1 MRKLKE
7 KLFLKEYDEEKIKIA
22 NKTARASGASALN
35 KDGSIRSVVGR
46 YVLDNVSKDASILD
60 FGSGPAAVQTLALRD
75 AGFKNVSAYDFGVNT
90 RDGIQDP
97 DALNKKYDV
106 VFASN
111 VLNVSS
117 DEEMLRETLR
127 DIKKAAKN
135 EIVFNYPSSPRK
147 SGLNAQEVKDI
158 IIDEYGVEPEL
169 VSGTKSAPVWKVLLN
184 SSKNI
189 SEDTV
194 KTRDG
199 KWTNRGDSGETHGE
213 FRTKKQADAQ
223 RKAIYA
229 SGWKKES
236 VEDLANRVRKNDLEW
251 DDEIEASYA
260 EDGDV
265 AVQFQDR
272 ETLTHEVTPYR
283 SRRPR
288 VSSNTWGRI
297 WKDGN
302 LVYNERGPKYKVR
315 DDIIKKLNS
324 MNESFESDLERK
336 LVRMWF
342 NEDQAA
348 WLVKHD
354 PETAEWLAYGNI
366 RTQDLIDV
374 EREINQKMAVK
385 LIESVESTEF
395 YGVFEK
401 GGSIG
406 KSYANRDDLHVWSGR
421 DAGTLVKVFSS
432 SDEAKNYAKRRRSML
447 SPGERSYYGMGYFVK
462 RLSKKDLEHPQVI
475 DMISNMPGSS
485 ASQVAES
492 LTESD
497 DVWSTPESAAKSLFD
512 RGLVAS
518 DYVERACK
526 RHGKDNNFAHE
537 VEVII
542 DQMIEEDEHLGES
555 KSINE
560 VNEGIDGWDNR
571 TGVIKR
577 IDKYLH
583 DNPEAAPPKGY
594 IQKGSR
600 AYYDAVNRYGNYV
613 TTPFGNI
620 STDDLMQYARENGLL
635 INQKMGLKED
645 WVSVE
650 EDPVNEDAQNK
661 NSYKYFALMSYDFDP
676 ESGPDADSFSVI
688 DIGQFSSK
696 KEAEDNWRDIL
707 SEDQWAYVTEIS
719 EDEYNDHQELI
730 KFYNEHP
737 GYMDYE
743 YCTKVVNQFKDALRS
758 KDQEGARAARK
769 ELSSIGYSNEE
780 ISAIKKEVLKEAFNA
795 DRVQKRIACT
805 TEFDNGHVF
814 HNDYFRASS
823 AEAEEMARQ
832 KSIENPGKVFYVKYD
847 NVMEPCS
854 DIKWKNGQKINESKS
869 TDLEDDIYDDD
880 KIYYH
885 GFIDKKDVDRHYPD
899 RLKTKTYWYSTRH
912 GVMPGSVPK
921 GINILDVRDIGN
933 KSYFKTDSIISSK
946 DLKYYDIKED
956 VPPMEESKRFSKKY
970 SKLLKE
976 NAYIKTY
983 KLGDPEFENLYK
995 LADILTRKSPNKY
1008 VYYVGDTYFDL
1019 GQNWMWT
1026 TVLCRGGWSSYQAL
1040 SPREQEEAIL
1050 AKSDAELEKIADSV
1064 LSDKYCPDKKRISED
1079 AIADKIKANQ
1089 DTKEM
1094 TKRAIQIL
1102 KKKGAEYKDLEKEY
1116 EKIYGDKLIFDE
1128 K

>member
-46 YVLDNVSKDASILD
+46 YILDNVSKDASILD

-158 IIDEYGVEPEL
+158 IIDEYEVEPEL

-283 SRRPR
+283 SRHPR

-374 EREINQKMAVK
+374 EQEINQKMAVK
-385 LIESVESTEF
+385 KI
-395 YGVFEK
+395 K
-401 GGSIG
+401 
-406 KSYANRDDLHVWSGR
+406 
-421 DAGTLVKVFSS
+421 
-432 SDEAKNYAKRRRSML
+432 
-447 SPGERSYYGMGYFVK
+447 
-462 RLSKKDLEHPQVI
+462 
-475 DMISNMPGSS
+475 
-485 ASQVAES
+485 ES
-492 LTESD
+492 LKESD

-526 RHGKDNNFAHE
+526 RHGKDQNFAYE
-537 VEVII
+537 VGVII
-542 DQMIEEDEHLGES
+542 SQLIEEDEHLSES
-555 KSINE
+555 KSTNE
-560 VNEGIDGWDNR
+560 VNEVIDGWDNR

-577 IDKYLH
+577 IDKYLY
-583 DNPEAAPPKGY
+583 DNPEATPPKGY
-594 IQKGSR
+594 MQKGSR
-600 AYYDAVNRYGNYV
+600 AYDDAVNRYGNYV

-635 INQKMGLKED
+635 NEASYGMTKEKFK
-645 WVSVE
+645 
-650 EDPVNEDAQNK
+650 NEYLN
-661 NSYKYFALMSYDFDP
+661 
-676 ESGPDADSFSVI
+676 ESIS
-688 DIGQFSSK
+688 
-696 KEAEDNWRDIL
+696 L
-707 SEDQWAYVTEIS
+707 SEDQLDKAMELVDEI
-719 EDEYNDHQELI
+719 
-730 KFYNEHP
+730 
-737 GYMDYE
+737 YE
-743 YCTKVVNQFKDALRS
+743 
-758 KDQEGARAARK
+758 
-769 ELSSIGYSNEE
+769 
-780 ISAIKKEVLKEAFNA
+780 
-795 DRVQKRIACT
+795 AC
-805 TEFDNGHVF
+805 
-814 HNDYFRASS
+814 
-823 AEAEEMARQ
+823 
-832 KSIENPGKVFYVKYD
+832 KSIYSYN
-847 NVMEPCS
+847 
-854 DIKWKNGQKINESKS
+854 KNGKFEEGLNLNRWSIYAAAIDLHDLIEHESINESKS
-869 TDLEDDIYDDD
+869 INEDIDGILNKLGGPETFRSELMATIEAYPGIEDDIEELADMMYGSYKGVISIEELESAIEYMIDDVLESTEAVNSSYSPELLNELVNYYSSFDTMSSEEIWDEIVAEYNNEDLANDVIESLDNDEEDSEDEFLGESKSINEDMSEEDYDEFFSIVD
-880 KIYYH
+880 KIGHAINAAGGDMDDINGNLSHPYEDEDRIKIV
-885 GFIDKKDVDRHYPD
+885 FVSTVDKKDTKKFV
-899 RLKTKTYWYSTRH
+899 KTVEAEIEKALQTTRF
-912 GVMPGSVPK
+912 
-921 GINILDVRDIGN
+921 NRVRDIYVYQLSG
-933 KSYFKTDSIISSK
+933 S
-946 DLKYYDIKED
+946 DLQMR
-956 VPPMEESKRFSKKY
+956 VPASLCSEFSKKF
-970 SKLLKE
+970 SM
-976 NAYIKTY
+976 
-983 KLGDPEFENLYK
+983 FEIDIRAS
-995 LADILTRKSPNKY
+995 ADL
-1008 VYYVGDTYFDL
+1008 
-1019 GQNWMWT
+1019 
-1026 TVLCRGGWSSYQAL
+1026 
-1040 SPREQEEAIL
+1040 
-1050 AKSDAELEKIADSV
+1050 
-1064 LSDKYCPDKKRISED
+1064 
-1079 AIADKIKANQ
+1079 
-1089 DTKEM
+1089 
-1094 TKRAIQIL
+1094 
-1102 KKKGAEYKDLEKEY
+1102 
-1116 EKIYGDKLIFDE
+1116 
-1128 K
+1128 

>member
-184 SSKNI
+184 NSKNI

-385 LIESVESTEF
+385 KIKESSKSLREFKDTKIGATSVNNSLEEDWSKGLSFTFKITTNSLQNAFKNGSVRVGGQNKADLSSMYGDTSLRFKIVGKPYSSANDGYINVDRNESELHVNLYDKDFTYKDIGGKSNFNKAKLTQEMEELKNSIENDLKDAGLVITQSKVE
-395 YGVFEK
+395 V
-401 GGSIG
+401 GGSP
-406 KSYANRDDLHVWSGR
+406 KFNTTWRQAQKYNEDLDLSNDKDFYTYSNFNSDLYNAMSDVVY
-421 DAGTLVKVFSS
+421 DYSS
-432 SDEAKNYAKRRRSML
+432 K
-447 SPGERSYYGMGYFVK
+447 GI
-462 RLSKKDLEHPQVI
+462 SKKDIEKAVEWFLTHFFDDYDEGKLEENKHIQKAK
-475 DMISNMPGSS
+475 SYTS
-485 ASQVAES
+485 AKSKSPLSES
-492 LTESD
+492 RWDDYD

-526 RHGKDNNFAHE
+526 RHGKDQDFAYE
-537 VEVII
+537 VGVII
-542 DQMIEEDEHLGES
+542 SQLIEEDEHLGES
-555 KSINE
+555 KSIAMRESVESTINDYKKLRDIDIDTTLLCNRSIRVGNYRARVDTIYIQFQSGFDKYPKLVGYAHLDNGGYDHEYLSADDIHNYDLSRYMNGTDITDLDGMLRDNPSILFDADELNE
-560 VNEGIDGWDNR
+560 SKYIKEGIDDTLNKLGGPVAFRRELMAAVDAYPGIEDDVR
-571 TGVIKR
+571 ELAGMLYGRYEDVISIEELESAIEYM
-577 IDKYLH
+577 ID
-583 DNPEAAPPKGY
+583 
-594 IQKGSR
+594 
-600 AYYDAVNRYGNYV
+600 
-613 TTPFGNI
+613 
-620 STDDLMQYARENGLL
+620 
-635 INQKMGLKED
+635 
-645 WVSVE
+645 
-650 EDPVNEDAQNK
+650 
-661 NSYKYFALMSYDFDP
+661 
-676 ESGPDADSFSVI
+676 
-688 DIGQFSSK
+688 
-696 KEAEDNWRDIL
+696 
-707 SEDQWAYVTEIS
+707 
-719 EDEYNDHQELI
+719 
-730 KFYNEHP
+730 
-737 GYMDYE
+737 
-743 YCTKVVNQFKDALRS
+743 DALES
-758 KDQEGARAARK
+758 
-769 ELSSIGYSNEE
+769 YP
-780 ISAIKKEVLKEAFNA
+780 V
-795 DRVQKRIACT
+795 
-805 TEFDNGHVF
+805 
-814 HNDYFRASS
+814 
-823 AEAEEMARQ
+823 
-832 KSIENPGKVFYVKYD
+832 
-847 NVMEPCS
+847 
-854 DIKWKNGQKINESKS
+854 NESKS
-869 TDLEDDIYDDD
+869 INEDMSEEDYDEFFSIVDKIGPAINAAGGDMDDINGNLSHPYEDEDRI
-880 KIYYH
+880 KIV
-885 GFIDKKDVDRHYPD
+885 FVSTVDKKDTKKFV
-899 RLKTKTYWYSTRH
+899 KTVEAEIEKALQTTRF
-912 GVMPGSVPK
+912 
-921 GINILDVRDIGN
+921 NRVRDIYVYQLSG
-933 KSYFKTDSIISSK
+933 S
-946 DLKYYDIKED
+946 DLQMR
-956 VPPMEESKRFSKKY
+956 VPASLRSEFSKKF
-970 SKLLKE
+970 SM
-976 NAYIKTY
+976 
-983 KLGDPEFENLYK
+983 FEIDIRAS
-995 LADILTRKSPNKY
+995 ADL
-1008 VYYVGDTYFDL
+1008 
-1019 GQNWMWT
+1019 
-1026 TVLCRGGWSSYQAL
+1026 
-1040 SPREQEEAIL
+1040 
-1050 AKSDAELEKIADSV
+1050 
-1064 LSDKYCPDKKRISED
+1064 
-1079 AIADKIKANQ
+1079 
-1089 DTKEM
+1089 
-1094 TKRAIQIL
+1094 
-1102 KKKGAEYKDLEKEY
+1102 
-1116 EKIYGDKLIFDE
+1116 
-1128 K
+1128 

>member
-169 VSGTKSAPVWKVLLN
+169 VSGSTKSAPVWKVLLN
-184 SSKNI
+184 NSKNI

-297 WKDGN
+297 WKNGD

-315 DDIIKKLNS
+315 DDVIKKLNS

-342 NEDQAA
+342 NKEQAS

-385 LIESVESTEF
+385 KIKESSKSLREFKDTKIDATLDAGTPFTNYEVGKLLGIPAKDLLWEVEPNGAGYNPNFRDYIMKDKNGNSYNIRRMLESAPKSDSPKSLKEGRSIKDIDREILRLLEPTSLSVYLSRYYEFETSESGRQRLLNIYAPDDMDSFEFNSIRGDVRRVLGNRGVYWNSDDGLIIVDVTSFYKKSDAGEEESLTESEESSSEF

-406 KSYANRDDLHVWSGR
+406 KSDATRDYLHAWSGR

-447 SPGERSYYGMGYFVK
+447 SPGERSYYRMGY
-462 RLSKKDLEHPQVI
+462 
-475 DMISNMPGSS
+475 
-485 ASQVAES
+485 
-492 LTESD
+492 
-497 DVWSTPESAAKSLFD
+497 
-512 RGLVAS
+512 
-518 DYVERACK
+518 
-526 RHGKDNNFAHE
+526 
-537 VEVII
+537 
-542 DQMIEEDEHLGES
+542 
-555 KSINE
+555 
-560 VNEGIDGWDNR
+560 
-571 TGVIKR
+571 
-577 IDKYLH
+577 
-583 DNPEAAPPKGY
+583 
-594 IQKGSR
+594 
-600 AYYDAVNRYGNYV
+600 
-613 TTPFGNI
+613 
-620 STDDLMQYARENGLL
+620 
-635 INQKMGLKED
+635 
-645 WVSVE
+645 
-650 EDPVNEDAQNK
+650 
-661 NSYKYFALMSYDFDP
+661 
-676 ESGPDADSFSVI
+676 
-688 DIGQFSSK
+688 
-696 KEAEDNWRDIL
+696 
-707 SEDQWAYVTEIS
+707 
-719 EDEYNDHQELI
+719 
-730 KFYNEHP
+730 
-737 GYMDYE
+737 
-743 YCTKVVNQFKDALRS
+743 
-758 KDQEGARAARK
+758 
-769 ELSSIGYSNEE
+769 
-780 ISAIKKEVLKEAFNA
+780 
-795 DRVQKRIACT
+795 
-805 TEFDNGHVF
+805 
-814 HNDYFRASS
+814 
-823 AEAEEMARQ
+823 
-832 KSIENPGKVFYVKYD
+832 
-847 NVMEPCS
+847 
-854 DIKWKNGQKINESKS
+854 
-869 TDLEDDIYDDD
+869 
-880 KIYYH
+880 
-885 GFIDKKDVDRHYPD
+885 
-899 RLKTKTYWYSTRH
+899 
-912 GVMPGSVPK
+912 
-921 GINILDVRDIGN
+921 
-933 KSYFKTDSIISSK
+933 
-946 DLKYYDIKED
+946 
-956 VPPMEESKRFSKKY
+956 
-970 SKLLKE
+970 
-976 NAYIKTY
+976 
-983 KLGDPEFENLYK
+983 
-995 LADILTRKSPNKY
+995 
-1008 VYYVGDTYFDL
+1008 
-1019 GQNWMWT
+1019 
-1026 TVLCRGGWSSYQAL
+1026 
-1040 SPREQEEAIL
+1040 
-1050 AKSDAELEKIADSV
+1050 
-1064 LSDKYCPDKKRISED
+1064 
-1079 AIADKIKANQ
+1079 
-1089 DTKEM
+1089 
-1094 TKRAIQIL
+1094 
-1102 KKKGAEYKDLEKEY
+1102 
-1116 EKIYGDKLIFDE
+1116 
-1128 K
+1128 

>member
-184 SSKNI
+184 NSKNI

-297 WKDGN
+297 WKNGD

-315 DDIIKKLNS
+315 DNVIKKLNS

-342 NEDQAA
+342 NEKQAA

-374 EREINQKMAVK
+374 EQEINQKMAVK
-385 LIESVESTEF
+385 KIKESSKSLREFKDTKIDATLDADTPFTNYEVGKLLGIPAEDLLWKVEPNGAGYNPNFRDYIMKDKNGNSYNIRRMLESDLLSLNGEDYEESLNESEESSSEF

-406 KSYANRDDLHVWSGR
+406 KSDATRDNLRVWSGR

-447 SPGERSYYGMGYFVK
+447 SPGERSYYRMGYFVK
-462 RLSKKDLEHPQVI
+462 KLSKKDLEHPQVI

-485 ASQVAES
+485 TSQVDKES
-492 LTESD
+492 LTESFTD
-497 DVWSTPESAAKSLFD
+497 YKVFSLRMDVAVPGDKSLREFGVRSTD
-512 RGLVAS
+512 PRNSLYNALSKALESVGLEMAGDYIDS
-518 DYVERACK
+518 DGDVTDVY
-526 RHGKDNNFAHE
+526 KDN
-537 VEVII
+537 
-542 DQMIEEDEHLGES
+542 
-555 KSINE
+555 
-560 VNEGIDGWDNR
+560 
-571 TGVIKR
+571 
-577 IDKYLH
+577 
-583 DNPEAAPPKGY
+583 
-594 IQKGSR
+594 
-600 AYYDAVNRYGNYV
+600 
-613 TTPFGNI
+613 
-620 STDDLMQYARENGLL
+620 
-635 INQKMGLKED
+635 
-645 WVSVE
+645 
-650 EDPVNEDAQNK
+650 
-661 NSYKYFALMSYDFDP
+661 
-676 ESGPDADSFSVI
+676 
-688 DIGQFSSK
+688 
-696 KEAEDNWRDIL
+696 
-707 SEDQWAYVTEIS
+707 
-719 EDEYNDHQELI
+719 
-730 KFYNEHP
+730 
-737 GYMDYE
+737 DYE
-743 YCTKVVNQFKDALRS
+743 FF
-758 KDQEGARAARK
+758 E
-769 ELSSIGYSNEE
+769 SN
-780 ISAIKKEVLKEAFNA
+780 
-795 DRVQKRIACT
+795 
-805 TEFDNGHVF
+805 
-814 HNDYFRASS
+814 
-823 AEAEEMARQ
+823 
-832 KSIENPGKVFYVKYD
+832 
-847 NVMEPCS
+847 
-854 DIKWKNGQKINESKS
+854 
-869 TDLEDDIYDDD
+869 
-880 KIYYH
+880 
-885 GFIDKKDVDRHYPD
+885 
-899 RLKTKTYWYSTRH
+899 
-912 GVMPGSVPK
+912 
-921 GINILDVRDIGN
+921 
-933 KSYFKTDSIISSK
+933 
-946 DLKYYDIKED
+946 
-956 VPPMEESKRFSKKY
+956 
-970 SKLLKE
+970 
-976 NAYIKTY
+976 
-983 KLGDPEFENLYK
+983 
-995 LADILTRKSPNKY
+995 
-1008 VYYVGDTYFDL
+1008 
-1019 GQNWMWT
+1019 
-1026 TVLCRGGWSSYQAL
+1026 
-1040 SPREQEEAIL
+1040 
-1050 AKSDAELEKIADSV
+1050 
-1064 LSDKYCPDKKRISED
+1064 
-1079 AIADKIKANQ
+1079 
-1089 DTKEM
+1089 
-1094 TKRAIQIL
+1094 
-1102 KKKGAEYKDLEKEY
+1102 
-1116 EKIYGDKLIFDE
+1116 
-1128 K
+1128 

>member
-97 DALNKKYDV
+97 DAINKKYDV

-297 WKDGN
+297 WKNGD

-324 MNESFESDLERK
+324 MNESFESNLERK

-342 NEDQAA
+342 NKEQAS

-385 LIESVESTEF
+385 KIKESSKSLREFKDTKIDATLDAGTPFTNYEVGKLLGIPAKDLLWEVEPNGAGYNPNFRDYIMKDKNGNSYNIRRMLESAPKSYSPKSLKEGRSIKDIDREILRLLEPTSLGVYISRYYEFETTKSGLQRLLNIYAPDDMDSFEFNSIRRDVRRVLGNRDVYWNSDDGLIIVDVTSFYKKSDAGEEESLTESEESSSEF

-406 KSYANRDDLHVWSGR
+406 KSDATRDDLHAWSGR

-432 SDEAKNYAKRRRSML
+432 SDEAKNYAKRMRSRL

-462 RLSKKDLEHPQVI
+462 KLSKKDLEHPQVI

-526 RHGKDNNFAHE
+526 RHGKDRNFAYE

-542 DQMIEEDEHLGES
+542 SQLIEEDEHLGES

-560 VNEGIDGWDNR
+560 DM
-571 TGVIKR
+571 
-577 IDKYLH
+577 
-583 DNPEAAPPKGY
+583 
-594 IQKGSR
+594 S
-600 AYYDAVNRYGNYV
+600 
-613 TTPFGNI
+613 
-620 STDDLMQYARENGLL
+620 
-635 INQKMGLKED
+635 
-645 WVSVE
+645 E
-650 EDPVNEDAQNK
+650 ED
-661 NSYKYFALMSYDFDP
+661 YDEFFSIVDKI
-676 ESGPDADSFSVI
+676 GPAINAAGGDMD
-688 DIGQFSSK
+688 DING
-696 KEAEDNWRDIL
+696 NL
-707 SEDQWAYVTEIS
+707 SHPY
-719 EDEYNDHQELI
+719 EDEDRI
-730 KFYNEHP
+730 K
-737 GYMDYE
+737 
-743 YCTKVVNQFKDALRS
+743 
-758 KDQEGARAARK
+758 
-769 ELSSIGYSNEE
+769 I
-780 ISAIKKEVLKEAFNA
+780 
-795 DRVQKRIACT
+795 
-805 TEFDNGHVF
+805 VF
-814 HNDYFRASS
+814 
-823 AEAEEMARQ
+823 
-832 KSIENPGKVFYVKYD
+832 V
-847 NVMEPCS
+847 
-854 DIKWKNGQKINESKS
+854 S
-869 TDLEDDIYDDD
+869 TV
-880 KIYYH
+880 
-885 GFIDKKDVDRHYPD
+885 DKKDTKKFV
-899 RLKTKTYWYSTRH
+899 KTVEAEIEKALQTTRF
-912 GVMPGSVPK
+912 
-921 GINILDVRDIGN
+921 NRVRDIYVYQLSG
-933 KSYFKTDSIISSK
+933 S
-946 DLKYYDIKED
+946 DLQMR
-956 VPPMEESKRFSKKY
+956 VPASLRSEFSKKF
-970 SKLLKE
+970 SM
-976 NAYIKTY
+976 
-983 KLGDPEFENLYK
+983 FEIDIRAS
-995 LADILTRKSPNKY
+995 ADL
-1008 VYYVGDTYFDL
+1008 
-1019 GQNWMWT
+1019 
-1026 TVLCRGGWSSYQAL
+1026 
-1040 SPREQEEAIL
+1040 
-1050 AKSDAELEKIADSV
+1050 
-1064 LSDKYCPDKKRISED
+1064 
-1079 AIADKIKANQ
+1079 
-1089 DTKEM
+1089 
-1094 TKRAIQIL
+1094 
-1102 KKKGAEYKDLEKEY
+1102 
-1116 EKIYGDKLIFDE
+1116 
-1128 K
+1128 

>member
-1 MRKLKE
+1 MRNLKE

-324 MNESFESDLERK
+324 MNESFESDLEHK

-342 NEDQAA
+342 NEDQAS

-385 LIESVESTEF
+385 KIKESSKSLREFKDTKIDATLDAGTPFTNYEVGKLLGIPAKDLLWEVEPNGAGYNPNFRDYIMKDKNGNSYNIRRMLESAPKSEESSSEF

-406 KSYANRDDLHVWSGR
+406 KSDATRDDLHAWSGR

-432 SDEAKNYAKRRRSML
+432 SDEAKNYAKRMRSRL

-462 RLSKKDLEHPQVI
+462 KLSKKDLEHPQVI

-526 RHGKDNNFAHE
+526 RHGKDQDFAYE
-537 VEVII
+537 VGVII
-542 DQMIEEDEHLGES
+542 SQLIEEDEHLGES

-560 VNEGIDGWDNR
+560 VNEGIYGWDNR

-577 IDKYLH
+577 IDKYLY
-583 DNPEAAPPKGY
+583 DNPEATPPKGY
-594 IQKGSR
+594 MQKGSR
-600 AYYDAVNRYGNYV
+600 AYDDAVNRYGNYV
-613 TTPFGNI
+613 TTPFCDI
-620 STDDLMQYARENGLL
+620 STDDLMQYARENKLL
-635 INQKMGLKED
+635 SEASYGMIKEKFKNKYIN
-645 WVSVE
+645 
-650 EDPVNEDAQNK
+650 
-661 NSYKYFALMSYDFDP
+661 
-676 ESGPDADSFSVI
+676 ESIS
-688 DIGQFSSK
+688 
-696 KEAEDNWRDIL
+696 L
-707 SEDQWAYVTEIS
+707 SEDQLDKAM
-719 EDEYNDHQELI
+719 ELI
-730 KFYNEHP
+730 
-737 GYMDYE
+737 
-743 YCTKVVNQFKDALRS
+743 
-758 KDQEGARAARK
+758 
-769 ELSSIGYSNEE
+769 
-780 ISAIKKEVLKEAFNA
+780 
-795 DRVQKRIACT
+795 
-805 TEFDNGHVF
+805 
-814 HNDYFRASS
+814 
-823 AEAEEMARQ
+823 
-832 KSIENPGKVFYVKYD
+832 
-847 NVMEPCS
+847 
-854 DIKWKNGQKINESKS
+854 
-869 TDLEDDIYDDD
+869 D
-880 KIYYH
+880 KIYEACKS
-885 GFIDKKDVDRHYPD
+885 I
-899 RLKTKTYWYSTRH
+899 YSYNEN
-912 GVMPGSVPK
+912 GKFEEGL
-921 GINILDVRDIGN
+921 NLN
-933 KSYFKTDSIISSK
+933 EWSIYSAAA
-946 DLKYYDIKED
+946 DLH
-956 VPPMEESKRFSKKY
+956 
-970 SKLLKE
+970 
-976 NAYIKTY
+976 
-983 KLGDPEFENLYK
+983 
-995 LADILTRKSPNKY
+995 DIL
-1008 VYYVGDTYFDL
+1008 
-1019 GQNWMWT
+1019 
-1026 TVLCRGGWSSYQAL
+1026 
-1040 SPREQEEAIL
+1040 
-1050 AKSDAELEKIADSV
+1050 
-1064 LSDKYCPDKKRISED
+1064 
-1079 AIADKIKANQ
+1079 
-1089 DTKEM
+1089 
-1094 TKRAIQIL
+1094 
-1102 KKKGAEYKDLEKEY
+1102 
-1116 EKIYGDKLIFDE
+1116 
-1128 K
+1128 

>member
-147 SGLNAQEVKDI
+147 SGLNAQEVRDI

-184 SSKNI
+184 NSKNI

-385 LIESVESTEF
+385 KIKESSKSLREFKDTKIGATSVNNSLEEDWSKGLSFTFKITTNSLQNAFKNGSVRVGGQNKADLSSMYGDTSLRFKIVGKPYSSANDGYINVDRNESELHVNLYDKDFTYKDIGGKSNFNKAKLTQEMEELKNSIENDLKDAGLVITQSKVE
-395 YGVFEK
+395 V
-401 GGSIG
+401 GGSP
-406 KSYANRDDLHVWSGR
+406 KFNTTWRQAQKYNEDLDLSNDKDFDTYSNFNSDLYNAMSDVVY
-421 DAGTLVKVFSS
+421 DYSS
-432 SDEAKNYAKRRRSML
+432 K
-447 SPGERSYYGMGYFVK
+447 GI
-462 RLSKKDLEHPQVI
+462 SKKDIEKAVEWFLTHFFDDYDEGKLEENKHIQKAK
-475 DMISNMPGSS
+475 SYTS
-485 ASQVAES
+485 AKSKSPLSES
-492 LTESD
+492 RWDDYD

-537 VEVII
+537 VGVII
-542 DQMIEEDEHLGES
+542 SQLIEEDENLGES

-560 VNEGIDGWDNR
+560 DMSIDKLNFKDTKYEGSRKATFSKGDDFIVTINEDIDDDTKDLEKYYTISIHHPRDRRNNYSVDVGDWDDLKSAVIAAKEATDLLNGESCWEDFNDYDDDELVNTWLDSQKFFVEVGKVYIWVAKRISNKKWVDSKVAFLLSKADRDRFGFNKYGSINESKSINEGIDGTLNKLGGQAAFR
-571 TGVIKR
+571 RELMAT
-577 IDKYLH
+577 ID
-583 DNPEAAPPKGY
+583 
-594 IQKGSR
+594 
-600 AYYDAVNRYGNYV
+600 AY
-613 TTPFGNI
+613 
-620 STDDLMQYARENGLL
+620 
-635 INQKMGLKED
+635 
-645 WVSVE
+645 
-650 EDPVNEDAQNK
+650 
-661 NSYKYFALMSYDFDP
+661 
-676 ESGPDADSFSVI
+676 
-688 DIGQFSSK
+688 
-696 KEAEDNWRDIL
+696 
-707 SEDQWAYVTEIS
+707 
-719 EDEYNDHQELI
+719 
-730 KFYNEHP
+730 P
-737 GYMDYE
+737 G
-743 YCTKVVNQFKDALRS
+743 
-758 KDQEGARAARK
+758 
-769 ELSSIGYSNEE
+769 I
-780 ISAIKKEVLKEAFNA
+780 
-795 DRVQKRIACT
+795 
-805 TEFDNGHVF
+805 
-814 HNDYFRASS
+814 
-823 AEAEEMARQ
+823 
-832 KSIENPGKVFYVKYD
+832 
-847 NVMEPCS
+847 
-854 DIKWKNGQKINESKS
+854 
-869 TDLEDDIYDDD
+869 EDDIRELADMMYGG
-880 KIYYH
+880 Y
-885 GFIDKKDVDRHYPD
+885 
-899 RLKTKTYWYSTRH
+899 
-912 GVMPGSVPK
+912 
-921 GINILDVRDIGN
+921 
-933 KSYFKTDSIISSK
+933 
-946 DLKYYDIKED
+946 ED
-956 VPPMEESKRFSKKY
+956 VVS
-970 SKLLKE
+970 
-976 NAYIKTY
+976 I
-983 KLGDPEFENLYK
+983 
-995 LADILTRKSPNKY
+995 
-1008 VYYVGDTYFDL
+1008 
-1019 GQNWMWT
+1019 W
-1026 TVLCRGGWSSYQAL
+1026 
-1040 SPREQEEAIL
+1040 
-1050 AKSDAELEKIADSV
+1050 EL
-1064 LSDKYCPDKKRISED
+1064 ED
-1079 AIADKIKANQ
+1079 AIEYMIDDVLESTEAANSSYSPELLNELVNYYSSF
-1089 DTKEM
+1089 DTMSYEE
-1094 TKRAIQIL
+1094 IWDEIVL
-1102 KKKGAEYKDLEKEY
+1102 KYNNKNLANDVIESLDN
-1116 EKIYGDKLIFDE
+1116 DE
-1128 K
+1128 

>member
-1 MRKLKE
+1 MHINKKAISESIEDSMKNNKPNIKRMRASNMNNSL
-7 KLFLKEYDEEKIKIA
+7 EEDWSKGLSFTFKIA
-22 NKTARASGASALN
+22 TNSLQNAFKNGSVRVGGQNKADLSSMYGDTSLRFKIVGKPYSWANDGYINVDRNESELHVNLYDKDFTYKDIGGKSNFN
-35 KDGSIRSVVGR
+35 KAKLTQEMEELKNSIEND
-46 YVLDNVSKDASILD
+46 LKDASLVITQSKVEVGGSPKFNTTWRQAQKYNEDLD
-60 FGSGPAAVQTLALRD
+60 LSND
-75 AGFKNVSAYDFGVNT
+75 KDFDTYSNFNS
-90 RDGIQDP
+90 DLYN
-97 DALNKKYDV
+97 AMSDV
-106 VFASN
+106 VYDY
-111 VLNVSS
+111 SS
-117 DEEMLRETLR
+117 KGISKKDIEKAVEWFLTHFFDDYEEDELEESKHIQKSRKKSSKLRE
-127 DIKKAAKN
+127 
-135 EIVFNYPSSPRK
+135 S
-147 SGLNAQEVKDI
+147 
-158 IIDEYGVEPEL
+158 
-169 VSGTKSAPVWKVLLN
+169 
-184 SSKNI
+184 
-189 SEDTV
+189 
-194 KTRDG
+194 
-199 KWTNRGDSGETHGE
+199 
-213 FRTKKQADAQ
+213 
-223 RKAIYA
+223 
-229 SGWKKES
+229 
-236 VEDLANRVRKNDLEW
+236 
-251 DDEIEASYA
+251 
-260 EDGDV
+260 
-265 AVQFQDR
+265 
-272 ETLTHEVTPYR
+272 
-283 SRRPR
+283 
-288 VSSNTWGRI
+288 
-297 WKDGN
+297 
-302 LVYNERGPKYKVR
+302 
-315 DDIIKKLNS
+315 
-324 MNESFESDLERK
+324 
-336 LVRMWF
+336 
-342 NEDQAA
+342 
-348 WLVKHD
+348 
-354 PETAEWLAYGNI
+354 
-366 RTQDLIDV
+366 
-374 EREINQKMAVK
+374 
-385 LIESVESTEF
+385 
-395 YGVFEK
+395 
-401 GGSIG
+401 
-406 KSYANRDDLHVWSGR
+406 
-421 DAGTLVKVFSS
+421 
-432 SDEAKNYAKRRRSML
+432 
-447 SPGERSYYGMGYFVK
+447 SYYGLNDPSEFDDDKANYNDV
-462 RLSKKDLEHPQVI
+462 LE
-475 DMISNMPGSS
+475 S
-485 ASQVAES
+485 
-492 LTESD
+492 
-497 DVWSTPESAAKSLFD
+497 
-512 RGLVAS
+512 
-518 DYVERACK
+518 Y
-526 RHGKDNNFAHE
+526 
-537 VEVII
+537 
-542 DQMIEEDEHLGES
+542 
-555 KSINE
+555 
-560 VNEGIDGWDNR
+560 
-571 TGVIKR
+571 
-577 IDKYLH
+577 
-583 DNPEAAPPKGY
+583 
-594 IQKGSR
+594 
-600 AYYDAVNRYGNYV
+600 
-613 TTPFGNI
+613 
-620 STDDLMQYARENGLL
+620 
-635 INQKMGLKED
+635 
-645 WVSVE
+645 
-650 EDPVNEDAQNK
+650 PVNEDVRNK
-661 NSYKYFALMSYDFDP
+661 NSHKYFALMSYDFDP
-676 ESGPDADSFSVI
+676 ESGPDADSFSI
-688 DIGQFSSK
+688 SDIGQFSSK

-707 SEDQWAYVTEIS
+707 SEDQWAYVAEIS

-885 GFIDKKDVDRHYPD
+885 GFMDKKDADRHYPD

>member
-297 WKDGN
+297 WKDGD

-406 KSYANRDDLHVWSGR
+406 KSDATRDDLHAWSGR
-421 DAGTLVKVFSS
+421 DVGTLVKVFSS
-432 SDEAKNYAKRRRSML
+432 SDEAKNYAKRMRSRL
-447 SPGERSYYGMGYFVK
+447 SPGERSYYRMGYFVK
-462 RLSKKDLEHPQVI
+462 KLSKKDLEHPQVI

-485 ASQVAES
+485 ASQVDKES
-492 LTESD
+492 LTESVTD
-497 DVWSTPESAAKSLFD
+497 YKVFSLRMDVAVPGDKSLREFGVRSTD
-512 RGLVAS
+512 PRNSLYNALSKALESVGLEMAGDYIDS
-518 DYVERACK
+518 DGDVTDVY
-526 RHGKDNNFAHE
+526 KDN
-537 VEVII
+537 
-542 DQMIEEDEHLGES
+542 
-555 KSINE
+555 
-560 VNEGIDGWDNR
+560 
-571 TGVIKR
+571 
-577 IDKYLH
+577 
-583 DNPEAAPPKGY
+583 
-594 IQKGSR
+594 
-600 AYYDAVNRYGNYV
+600 
-613 TTPFGNI
+613 
-620 STDDLMQYARENGLL
+620 
-635 INQKMGLKED
+635 
-645 WVSVE
+645 
-650 EDPVNEDAQNK
+650 
-661 NSYKYFALMSYDFDP
+661 
-676 ESGPDADSFSVI
+676 
-688 DIGQFSSK
+688 
-696 KEAEDNWRDIL
+696 
-707 SEDQWAYVTEIS
+707 
-719 EDEYNDHQELI
+719 
-730 KFYNEHP
+730 
-737 GYMDYE
+737 DYE
-743 YCTKVVNQFKDALRS
+743 F
-758 KDQEGARAARK
+758 
-769 ELSSIGYSNEE
+769 
-780 ISAIKKEVLKEAFNA
+780 FN
-795 DRVQKRIACT
+795 
-805 TEFDNGHVF
+805 
-814 HNDYFRASS
+814 
-823 AEAEEMARQ
+823 
-832 KSIENPGKVFYVKYD
+832 
-847 NVMEPCS
+847 
-854 DIKWKNGQKINESKS
+854 
-869 TDLEDDIYDDD
+869 
-880 KIYYH
+880 
-885 GFIDKKDVDRHYPD
+885 
-899 RLKTKTYWYSTRH
+899 
-912 GVMPGSVPK
+912 
-921 GINILDVRDIGN
+921 
-933 KSYFKTDSIISSK
+933 
-946 DLKYYDIKED
+946 
-956 VPPMEESKRFSKKY
+956 
-970 SKLLKE
+970 
-976 NAYIKTY
+976 
-983 KLGDPEFENLYK
+983 
-995 LADILTRKSPNKY
+995 
-1008 VYYVGDTYFDL
+1008 
-1019 GQNWMWT
+1019 
-1026 TVLCRGGWSSYQAL
+1026 
-1040 SPREQEEAIL
+1040 
-1050 AKSDAELEKIADSV
+1050 
-1064 LSDKYCPDKKRISED
+1064 
-1079 AIADKIKANQ
+1079 
-1089 DTKEM
+1089 
-1094 TKRAIQIL
+1094 
-1102 KKKGAEYKDLEKEY
+1102 
-1116 EKIYGDKLIFDE
+1116 
-1128 K
+1128 

>member
-1 MRKLKE
+1 MKKLKE

-22 NKTARASGASALN
+22 NKTARSSGASALN

-46 YVLDNVSKDASILD
+46 YILDNVSKDASILD

-315 DDIIKKLNS
+315 DDVIKKLNS

-342 NEDQAA
+342 NEKQAA

-374 EREINQKMAVK
+374 EKEINQKMGSSDK
-385 LIESVESTEF
+385 YKEGLNIDSTFGSDYHKNEDIYAKGSTWEEF
-395 YGVFEK
+395 IRNLEE
-401 GGSIG
+401 
-406 KSYANRDDLHVWSGR
+406 NNE
-421 DAGTLVKVFSS
+421 VKVDSAYRYKYYAGDPIIFYKNNKSFEGEVTKYFNGDYELNKYNVHEIRFVENFTSLNSS
-432 SDEAKNYAKRRRSML
+432 KRD
-447 SPGERSYYGMGYFVK
+447 
-462 RLSKKDLEHPQVI
+462 RLKYTYQNNRKYTITGLEE
-475 DMISNMPGSS
+475 MF
-485 ASQVAES
+485 
-492 LTESD
+492 
-497 DVWSTPESAAKSLFD
+497 K
-512 RGLVAS
+512 
-518 DYVERACK
+518 
-526 RHGKDNNFAHE
+526 
-537 VEVII
+537 
-542 DQMIEEDEHLGES
+542 
-555 KSINE
+555 
-560 VNEGIDGWDNR
+560 NEG
-571 TGVIKR
+571 
-577 IDKYLH
+577 
-583 DNPEAAPPKGY
+583 
-594 IQKGSR
+594 
-600 AYYDAVNRYGNYV
+600 
-613 TTPFGNI
+613 F
-620 STDDLMQYARENGLL
+620 
-635 INQKMGLKED
+635 
-645 WVSVE
+645 VSVE
-650 EDPVNEDAQNK
+650 EDPWLNYLWSVCDNIDNLQDIDYSADNCKDIIFTFGNSGNLGNRVDSLIDAFEAADLEGDVIETNGDNVIVVHFFNE
-661 NSYKYFALMSYDFDP
+661 Y
-676 ESGPDADSFSVI
+676 
-688 DIGQFSSK
+688 
-696 KEAEDNWRDIL
+696 
-707 SEDQWAYVTEIS
+707 TENL
-719 EDEYNDHQELI
+719 D
-730 KFYNEHP
+730 
-737 GYMDYE
+737 
-743 YCTKVVNQFKDALRS
+743 KDAVFT
-758 KDQEGARAARK
+758 KDR
-769 ELSSIGYSNEE
+769 Y
-780 ISAIKKEVLKEAFNA
+780 
-795 DRVQKRIACT
+795 
-805 TEFDNGHVF
+805 
-814 HNDYFRASS
+814 
-823 AEAEEMARQ
+823 
-832 KSIENPGKVFYVKYD
+832 
-847 NVMEPCS
+847 
-854 DIKWKNGQKINESKS
+854 
-869 TDLEDDIYDDD
+869 DD

-885 GFIDKKDVDRHYPD
+885 GFMDKKDADRHYPD
-899 RLKTKTYWYSTRH
+899 RLKTKTYWYSTKH
-912 GVMPGSVPK
+912 GVMPGSVPR

-956 VPPMEESKRFSKKY
+956 IPPMEESKRSLKKH

-976 NAYIKTY
+976 NAYIKTF

-995 LADILTRKSPNKY
+995 LADILTKKSPNKY
-1008 VYYVGDTYFDL
+1008 IYYVGDTYFDL
-1019 GQNWMWT
+1019 GQDWMWT
-1026 TVLCRGGWSSYQAL
+1026 TVLCRGNWSSYQAL
-1040 SPREQEEAIL
+1040 NPREQEEAIL
-1050 AKSDAELEKIADSV
+1050 ANSDAELEKIADSV

-1079 AIADKIKANQ
+1079 AIADKIRANQ

-1094 TKRAIQIL
+1094 TKRAIRIL

>member
-46 YVLDNVSKDASILD
+46 YVLDNISKDASILD

-135 EIVFNYPSSPRK
+135 EIIFNYPSSPRK

-374 EREINQKMAVK
+374 EQEINQKMAVK
-385 LIESVESTEF
+385 KIKESS
-395 YGVFEK
+395 
-401 GGSIG
+401 
-406 KSYANRDDLHVWSGR
+406 
-421 DAGTLVKVFSS
+421 
-432 SDEAKNYAKRRRSML
+432 
-447 SPGERSYYGMGYFVK
+447 
-462 RLSKKDLEHPQVI
+462 
-475 DMISNMPGSS
+475 
-485 ASQVAES
+485 
-492 LTESD
+492 
-497 DVWSTPESAAKSLFD
+497 KSLREF
-512 RGLVAS
+512 
-518 DYVERACK
+518 
-526 RHGKDNNFAHE
+526 KDTKIGATSVNNSL
-537 VEVII
+537 
-542 DQMIEEDEHLGES
+542 EEDWS
-555 KSINE
+555 KGLSFTFNSC
-560 VNEGIDGWDNR
+560 
-571 TGVIKR
+571 T
-577 IDKYLH
+577 
-583 DNPEAAPPKGY
+583 
-594 IQKGSR
+594 
-600 AYYDAVNRYGNYV
+600 
-613 TTPFGNI
+613 
-620 STDDLMQYARENGLL
+620 LL
-635 INQKMGLKED
+635 IFIFC
-645 WVSVE
+645 
-650 EDPVNEDAQNK
+650 
-661 NSYKYFALMSYDFDP
+661 NSWQSY
-676 ESGPDADSFSVI
+676 I
-688 DIGQFSSK
+688 
-696 KEAEDNWRDIL
+696 
-707 SEDQWAYVTEIS
+707 
-719 EDEYNDHQELI
+719 
-730 KFYNEHP
+730 
-737 GYMDYE
+737 
-743 YCTKVVNQFKDALRS
+743 
-758 KDQEGARAARK
+758 
-769 ELSSIGYSNEE
+769 
-780 ISAIKKEVLKEAFNA
+780 
-795 DRVQKRIACT
+795 
-805 TEFDNGHVF
+805 
-814 HNDYFRASS
+814 
-823 AEAEEMARQ
+823 
-832 KSIENPGKVFYVKYD
+832 
-847 NVMEPCS
+847 
-854 DIKWKNGQKINESKS
+854 
-869 TDLEDDIYDDD
+869 
-880 KIYYH
+880 
-885 GFIDKKDVDRHYPD
+885 
-899 RLKTKTYWYSTRH
+899 
-912 GVMPGSVPK
+912 
-921 GINILDVRDIGN
+921 
-933 KSYFKTDSIISSK
+933 
-946 DLKYYDIKED
+946 
-956 VPPMEESKRFSKKY
+956 
-970 SKLLKE
+970 
-976 NAYIKTY
+976 
-983 KLGDPEFENLYK
+983 
-995 LADILTRKSPNKY
+995 
-1008 VYYVGDTYFDL
+1008 
-1019 GQNWMWT
+1019 
-1026 TVLCRGGWSSYQAL
+1026 
-1040 SPREQEEAIL
+1040 
-1050 AKSDAELEKIADSV
+1050 
-1064 LSDKYCPDKKRISED
+1064 
-1079 AIADKIKANQ
+1079 
-1089 DTKEM
+1089 
-1094 TKRAIQIL
+1094 
-1102 KKKGAEYKDLEKEY
+1102 
-1116 EKIYGDKLIFDE
+1116 
-1128 K
+1128 

>member
-184 SSKNI
+184 NSKNI

-194 KTRDG
+194 KTKDG
-199 KWTNRGDSGETHGE
+199 KWVNRGDSGETHGE

-297 WKDGN
+297 WKNGD

-342 NEDQAA
+342 NEKQAA

-374 EREINQKMAVK
+374 EQEINQKMAVK
-385 LIESVESTEF
+385 KIKESSKSLREFKDTKIDATLDADTPFTNYEVGKLLGIPAKDLLWEVEPNGAGYNPNFRDYIMKDKNGNSYNIRRMLESAPKSDSPKSLKEGRSIKDIDREILRLLEPTSLGVYISRYYEFETTKSGRQRLLNIYAPDYMDSFEFNSIRRDVRRVLGNRSVYWNSDDGLIIVDVTSFYKKSDASEESLNESEESSSEF

-406 KSYANRDDLHVWSGR
+406 KSYATRDDLHAWSGR

-432 SDEAKNYAKRRRSML
+432 SDEAKNYAKRMRSRL

-462 RLSKKDLEHPQVI
+462 KLSKKDLEHPQVI

-485 ASQVAES
+485 ASQVDKES
-492 LTESD
+492 LNESD

-526 RHGKDNNFAHE
+526 RHGKDQNFAYE
-537 VEVII
+537 VGVII
-542 DQMIEEDEHLGES
+542 SQLIEEDEHLGES

-560 VNEGIDGWDNR
+560 DIDGTLNKLGGPETFRSELMATIEAYPGIEDDIEELADMMYGSYK
-571 TGVIKR
+571 GVISIEELESAIEYM
-577 IDKYLH
+577 IDDVLESTESVNSSYSPDLLNDLVNYYSSLDTMSYEEIWDEIVLKYNNEYLANDVIESL
-583 DNPEAAPPKGY
+583 DN
-594 IQKGSR
+594 
-600 AYYDAVNRYGNYV
+600 D
-613 TTPFGNI
+613 
-620 STDDLMQYARENGLL
+620 
-635 INQKMGLKED
+635 
-645 WVSVE
+645 E
-650 EDPVNEDAQNK
+650 ED
-661 NSYKYFALMSYDFDP
+661 
-676 ESGPDADSFSVI
+676 
-688 DIGQFSSK
+688 
-696 KEAEDNWRDIL
+696 
-707 SEDQWAYVTEIS
+707 S
-719 EDEYNDHQELI
+719 EDEFL
-730 KFYNEHP
+730 
-737 GYMDYE
+737 G
-743 YCTKVVNQFKDALRS
+743 
-758 KDQEGARAARK
+758 
-769 ELSSIGYSNEE
+769 
-780 ISAIKKEVLKEAFNA
+780 
-795 DRVQKRIACT
+795 
-805 TEFDNGHVF
+805 
-814 HNDYFRASS
+814 
-823 AEAEEMARQ
+823 
-832 KSIENPGKVFYVKYD
+832 
-847 NVMEPCS
+847 
-854 DIKWKNGQKINESKS
+854 ESKS
-869 TDLEDDIYDDD
+869 INEDMSEEDYDEFFSIVDKIGPAINAAGGDMDDINGNLSHPYEDEDRI
-880 KIYYH
+880 KIV
-885 GFIDKKDVDRHYPD
+885 FVSTVDKKDTKKFV
-899 RLKTKTYWYSTRH
+899 KTVEAEIEKALQTTRF
-912 GVMPGSVPK
+912 
-921 GINILDVRDIGN
+921 NRVRDIYVYQLSG
-933 KSYFKTDSIISSK
+933 S
-946 DLKYYDIKED
+946 DLQMR
-956 VPPMEESKRFSKKY
+956 VPASLRSEFSKKF
-970 SKLLKE
+970 SM
-976 NAYIKTY
+976 
-983 KLGDPEFENLYK
+983 FEIDIRAS
-995 LADILTRKSPNKY
+995 ADL
-1008 VYYVGDTYFDL
+1008 
-1019 GQNWMWT
+1019 
-1026 TVLCRGGWSSYQAL
+1026 
-1040 SPREQEEAIL
+1040 
-1050 AKSDAELEKIADSV
+1050 
-1064 LSDKYCPDKKRISED
+1064 
-1079 AIADKIKANQ
+1079 
-1089 DTKEM
+1089 
-1094 TKRAIQIL
+1094 
-1102 KKKGAEYKDLEKEY
+1102 
-1116 EKIYGDKLIFDE
+1116 
-1128 K
+1128 

>member
-184 SSKNI
+184 NSKNI

-194 KTRDG
+194 KTKDG
-199 KWTNRGDSGETHGE
+199 KWVNRGDSGETHGE

-374 EREINQKMAVK
+374 EQEINQKMAVK
-385 LIESVESTEF
+385 KIKESSKSLREFKDTKIGATSVNNSLEEDWSKGLSFTFKITTNSLQNAFKNGSVRVGGQNKADLSSMYGDTSLRFKIVGKPYSSANDGYINVDRNESELHVNLYDKDFTYKDIGGKSNFNKAKLTQEMEELKNSIENDLKDAGLVITQSKVE
-395 YGVFEK
+395 V
-401 GGSIG
+401 GGSP
-406 KSYANRDDLHVWSGR
+406 KFNTTWRQAQKYNEDLDLSNDKDFDTYSNFNSDLYNAMSDVVY
-421 DAGTLVKVFSS
+421 DYSS
-432 SDEAKNYAKRRRSML
+432 K
-447 SPGERSYYGMGYFVK
+447 GI
-462 RLSKKDLEHPQVI
+462 SKKDIEKAVEWFLTHFFDDYDEGKLEENKHIQK
-475 DMISNMPGSS
+475 
-485 ASQVAES
+485 
-492 LTESD
+492 
-497 DVWSTPESAAKSLFD
+497 AKSYTSAKSKSPLSESRWD
-512 RGLVAS
+512 GY
-518 DYVERACK
+518 D
-526 RHGKDNNFAHE
+526 
-537 VEVII
+537 
-542 DQMIEEDEHLGES
+542 DEHLGES

-560 VNEGIDGWDNR
+560 DIDDTLNKLGGPVAFRRELMATIEAYPGIEDDIEELADMMYGSYK
-571 TGVIKR
+571 GVISIEELESAIEYM
-577 IDKYLH
+577 IDDVLESTESVNSSYSPDLLNDLVNYYRSLDTMSYEEIWDEIVLKYNNEYLANDVIESL
-583 DNPEAAPPKGY
+583 DN
-594 IQKGSR
+594 
-600 AYYDAVNRYGNYV
+600 D
-613 TTPFGNI
+613 
-620 STDDLMQYARENGLL
+620 
-635 INQKMGLKED
+635 
-645 WVSVE
+645 E
-650 EDPVNEDAQNK
+650 ED
-661 NSYKYFALMSYDFDP
+661 
-676 ESGPDADSFSVI
+676 
-688 DIGQFSSK
+688 
-696 KEAEDNWRDIL
+696 
-707 SEDQWAYVTEIS
+707 S
-719 EDEYNDHQELI
+719 EDEFL
-730 KFYNEHP
+730 
-737 GYMDYE
+737 G
-743 YCTKVVNQFKDALRS
+743 
-758 KDQEGARAARK
+758 
-769 ELSSIGYSNEE
+769 
-780 ISAIKKEVLKEAFNA
+780 
-795 DRVQKRIACT
+795 
-805 TEFDNGHVF
+805 
-814 HNDYFRASS
+814 
-823 AEAEEMARQ
+823 
-832 KSIENPGKVFYVKYD
+832 
-847 NVMEPCS
+847 
-854 DIKWKNGQKINESKS
+854 ESKS
-869 TDLEDDIYDDD
+869 INEDMSEEDYDEFFSIVDKIGPAINAAGGDMDDINGNLSHPYEDEDRI
-880 KIYYH
+880 KIV
-885 GFIDKKDVDRHYPD
+885 FVSTVDKKDAKKFV
-899 RLKTKTYWYSTRH
+899 KTVEAEIEKAMQTTRF
-912 GVMPGSVPK
+912 
-921 GINILDVRDIGN
+921 NRVRDIYVYQLSG
-933 KSYFKTDSIISSK
+933 S
-946 DLKYYDIKED
+946 DLQMR
-956 VPPMEESKRFSKKY
+956 VPASLRSEFSKKF
-970 SKLLKE
+970 SM
-976 NAYIKTY
+976 
-983 KLGDPEFENLYK
+983 FEIDIRAS
-995 LADILTRKSPNKY
+995 ADL
-1008 VYYVGDTYFDL
+1008 
-1019 GQNWMWT
+1019 
-1026 TVLCRGGWSSYQAL
+1026 
-1040 SPREQEEAIL
+1040 
-1050 AKSDAELEKIADSV
+1050 
-1064 LSDKYCPDKKRISED
+1064 
-1079 AIADKIKANQ
+1079 
-1089 DTKEM
+1089 
-1094 TKRAIQIL
+1094 
-1102 KKKGAEYKDLEKEY
+1102 
-1116 EKIYGDKLIFDE
+1116 
-1128 K
+1128 

>member
-184 SSKNI
+184 NSKNI

-297 WKDGN
+297 WKDGD

-342 NEDQAA
+342 NKEQAA

-374 EREINQKMAVK
+374 EQEINQKMAVK
-385 LIESVESTEF
+385 KI
-395 YGVFEK
+395 K
-401 GGSIG
+401 
-406 KSYANRDDLHVWSGR
+406 
-421 DAGTLVKVFSS
+421 
-432 SDEAKNYAKRRRSML
+432 
-447 SPGERSYYGMGYFVK
+447 
-462 RLSKKDLEHPQVI
+462 
-475 DMISNMPGSS
+475 
-485 ASQVAES
+485 ES
-492 LTESD
+492 LNESD

-526 RHGKDNNFAHE
+526 RHGKDQNFAYE
-537 VEVII
+537 VGVII
-542 DQMIEEDEHLGES
+542 SQLIEEDEHLGES

-560 VNEGIDGWDNR
+560 
-571 TGVIKR
+571 
-577 IDKYLH
+577 
-583 DNPEAAPPKGY
+583 AA
-594 IQKGSR
+594 R
-600 AYYDAVNRYGNYV
+600 
-613 TTPFGNI
+613 
-620 STDDLMQYARENGLL
+620 
-635 INQKMGLKED
+635 
-645 WVSVE
+645 
-650 EDPVNEDAQNK
+650 NK
-661 NSYKYFALMSYDFDP
+661 NSHKYFALMSYDFDP

-707 SEDQWAYVTEIS
+707 SKDRWAYVTEIS

-780 ISAIKKEVLKEAFNA
+780 IGTIEKEALKEAFDA

-847 NVMEPCS
+847 NVMEPGS
-854 DIKWKNGQKINESKS
+854 DIKWKNGKKINESKS
-869 TDLEDDIYDDD
+869 TDLEDAVFTKNRYDD

-885 GFIDKKDVDRHYPD
+885 GFMDKKDADRHYPD
-899 RLKTKTYWYSTRH
+899 RLKTKTYWYSTKH
-912 GVMPGSVPK
+912 GVMPGSVPR
-921 GINILDVRDIGN
+921 GINILDVRDIDN

-956 VPPMEESKRFSKKY
+956 IPPMEESKRSLKKH
-970 SKLLKE
+970 SRLLKE
-976 NAYIKTY
+976 NAYIKTF

-995 LADILTRKSPNKY
+995 LADILTKKSPNKY
-1008 VYYVGDTYFDL
+1008 IYYVGDTYFDL
-1019 GQNWMWT
+1019 GQDWMWT
-1026 TVLCRGGWSSYQAL
+1026 TVLCRGNWSSYQAL
-1040 SPREQEEAIL
+1040 NPREQEEAIL
-1050 AKSDAELEKIADSV
+1050 ANSDAELEKIADSV

-1079 AIADKIKANQ
+1079 TIADKIRANQ
-1089 DTKEM
+1089 DVKEM

>member
-75 AGFKNVSAYDFGVNT
+75 AGFKNVSAYDFGINT

-135 EIVFNYPSSPRK
+135 EIIFNYPSSPRK

-199 KWTNRGDSGETHGE
+199 KWTNRGDSGKTHGE

-342 NEDQAA
+342 NKEQAS

-385 LIESVESTEF
+385 KI
-395 YGVFEK
+395 K
-401 GGSIG
+401 
-406 KSYANRDDLHVWSGR
+406 
-421 DAGTLVKVFSS
+421 
-432 SDEAKNYAKRRRSML
+432 
-447 SPGERSYYGMGYFVK
+447 
-462 RLSKKDLEHPQVI
+462 
-475 DMISNMPGSS
+475 
-485 ASQVAES
+485 ES
-492 LTESD
+492 LNESD

-526 RHGKDNNFAHE
+526 RHGKDQDFAYE
-537 VEVII
+537 VGVII
-542 DQMIEEDEHLGES
+542 SQLIEEDEHLGES

-560 VNEGIDGWDNR
+560 DIDGTLNKLGGPETFRSELMATIEAYPGIEDDIEELADMMYGSYK
-571 TGVIKR
+571 GVISIEELESAIEYM
-577 IDKYLH
+577 IDDVLEST
-583 DNPEAAPPKGY
+583 EAANSSYSPELLNDLVN
-594 IQKGSR
+594 
-600 AYYDAVNRYGNYV
+600 YYSSFDTMSYEEIWDEIVVKYNNEALANDVIESLDN
-613 TTPFGNI
+613 
-620 STDDLMQYARENGLL
+620 D
-635 INQKMGLKED
+635 
-645 WVSVE
+645 E
-650 EDPVNEDAQNK
+650 EDFEDEFLGESKSINKAARNK
-661 NSYKYFALMSYDFDP
+661 NSHKYFALMSYDFDP
-676 ESGPDADSFSVI
+676 ESGPDADRFSVS
-688 DIGQFSSK
+688 DVGQFSSK

-707 SEDQWAYVTEIS
+707 SKDRWAYVTEIS

-869 TDLEDDIYDDD
+869 TDLEDAVFTKNRYDD

-885 GFIDKKDVDRHYPD
+885 GFMDKKDADRHYPD
-899 RLKTKTYWYSTRH
+899 RLKTKTYWYSTKH
-912 GVMPGSVPK
+912 GVMPGSVPR

-956 VPPMEESKRFSKKY
+956 IPPMEESKRSLKKH

-976 NAYIKTY
+976 NAYIKTF

-995 LADILTRKSPNKY
+995 LADILTKKSPNKY
-1008 VYYVGDTYFDL
+1008 IYYVGDTYFDL
-1019 GQNWMWT
+1019 GQDWMWT
-1026 TVLCRGGWSSYQAL
+1026 TVLCRGNWSSYQAL
-1040 SPREQEEAIL
+1040 NPREQEEAIL
-1050 AKSDAELEKIADSV
+1050 ANSDAELEKIADSV

-1089 DTKEM
+1089 DVKEM

>member
-46 YVLDNVSKDASILD
+46 YILDNVSKDASILD

-117 DEEMLRETLR
+117 DEEMLRETLK

-147 SGLNAQEVKDI
+147 SGLNAQEVRDI

-184 SSKNI
+184 NSKNI

-229 SGWKKES
+229 SGWKNES

-251 DDEIEASYA
+251 NDEIEASYA
-260 EDGDV
+260 KDGDV
-265 AVQFQDR
+265 AVEFQDR
-272 ETLTHEVTPYR
+272 ETHTHEVTPYR

-297 WKDGN
+297 WKDGD

-342 NEDQAA
+342 NEKQAA

-374 EREINQKMAVK
+374 EQE
-385 LIESVESTEF
+385 
-395 YGVFEK
+395 
-401 GGSIG
+401 
-406 KSYANRDDLHVWSGR
+406 
-421 DAGTLVKVFSS
+421 
-432 SDEAKNYAKRRRSML
+432 
-447 SPGERSYYGMGYFVK
+447 
-462 RLSKKDLEHPQVI
+462 
-475 DMISNMPGSS
+475 
-485 ASQVAES
+485 
-492 LTESD
+492 
-497 DVWSTPESAAKSLFD
+497 
-512 RGLVAS
+512 
-518 DYVERACK
+518 
-526 RHGKDNNFAHE
+526 
-537 VEVII
+537 
-542 DQMIEEDEHLGES
+542 
-555 KSINE
+555 
-560 VNEGIDGWDNR
+560 
-571 TGVIKR
+571 
-577 IDKYLH
+577 
-583 DNPEAAPPKGY
+583 
-594 IQKGSR
+594 
-600 AYYDAVNRYGNYV
+600 
-613 TTPFGNI
+613 
-620 STDDLMQYARENGLL
+620 

-650 EDPVNEDAQNK
+650 EDPWLNYLWSVCDDIDNLQDIDYSADNCKNIIFTFGNLGDLGSRVDSLIDA
-661 NSYKYFALMSYDFDP
+661 FEA
-676 ESGPDADSFSVI
+676 ADLEGDIIETNGSNVI
-688 DIGQFSSK
+688 
-696 KEAEDNWRDIL
+696 
-707 SEDQWAYVTEIS
+707 VV
-719 EDEYNDHQELI
+719 H
-730 KFYNEHP
+730 FYNE
-737 GYMDYE
+737 YTENLD
-743 YCTKVVNQFKDALRS
+743 KDAVFT
-758 KDQEGARAARK
+758 KDR
-769 ELSSIGYSNEE
+769 Y
-780 ISAIKKEVLKEAFNA
+780 
-795 DRVQKRIACT
+795 
-805 TEFDNGHVF
+805 
-814 HNDYFRASS
+814 
-823 AEAEEMARQ
+823 
-832 KSIENPGKVFYVKYD
+832 
-847 NVMEPCS
+847 
-854 DIKWKNGQKINESKS
+854 
-869 TDLEDDIYDDD
+869 DD

-885 GFIDKKDVDRHYPD
+885 GFMDKKDADNHYPD
-899 RLKTKTYWYSTRH
+899 RLKTMTYWYSTRH
-912 GVMPGSVPK
+912 GVMPGSVPR

-956 VPPMEESKRFSKKY
+956 VPPMEESKRSLKKH

-995 LADILTRKSPNKY
+995 LADILTKKSPNKY
-1008 VYYVGDTYFDL
+1008 IYYVGDTYFDL

-1026 TVLCRGGWSSYQAL
+1026 TVLCRGDWSSYQAL
-1040 SPREQEEAIL
+1040 NPREQEEAIL
-1050 AKSDAELEKIADSV
+1050 AKSDAELEKVADEV
-1064 LSDKYCPDKKRISED
+1064 LGDRYCPDSYKTYTK
-1079 AIADKIKANQ
+1079 
-1089 DTKEM
+1089 DTLNKN
-1094 TKRAIQIL
+1094 K
-1102 KKKGAEYKDLEKEY
+1102 
-1116 EKIYGDKLIFDE
+1116 
-1128 K
+1128 

>member
-1 MRKLKE
+1 MKKLKE

-22 NKTARASGASALN
+22 NKTARSSGASALN

-46 YVLDNVSKDASILD
+46 YILDNVSKDSSILD

-184 SSKNI
+184 NSKNI

-199 KWTNRGDSGETHGE
+199 KWTNRGDSGKTHGE

-223 RKAIYA
+223 RKAIYS

-260 EDGDV
+260 KDGDV
-265 AVQFQDR
+265 AVEFQDR

-297 WKDGN
+297 WKDGD

-385 LIESVESTEF
+385 KI
-395 YGVFEK
+395 K
-401 GGSIG
+401 
-406 KSYANRDDLHVWSGR
+406 
-421 DAGTLVKVFSS
+421 
-432 SDEAKNYAKRRRSML
+432 
-447 SPGERSYYGMGYFVK
+447 
-462 RLSKKDLEHPQVI
+462 
-475 DMISNMPGSS
+475 
-485 ASQVAES
+485 ES
-492 LTESD
+492 LNESD

-542 DQMIEEDEHLGES
+542 DQMIEED
-555 KSINE
+555 
-560 VNEGIDGWDNR
+560 
-571 TGVIKR
+571 
-577 IDKYLH
+577 
-583 DNPEAAPPKGY
+583 
-594 IQKGSR
+594 
-600 AYYDAVNRYGNYV
+600 
-613 TTPFGNI
+613 
-620 STDDLMQYARENGLL
+620 
-635 INQKMGLKED
+635 
-645 WVSVE
+645 
-650 EDPVNEDAQNK
+650 
-661 NSYKYFALMSYDFDP
+661 
-676 ESGPDADSFSVI
+676 
-688 DIGQFSSK
+688 
-696 KEAEDNWRDIL
+696 
-707 SEDQWAYVTEIS
+707 
-719 EDEYNDHQELI
+719 
-730 KFYNEHP
+730 
-737 GYMDYE
+737 
-743 YCTKVVNQFKDALRS
+743 
-758 KDQEGARAARK
+758 
-769 ELSSIGYSNEE
+769 
-780 ISAIKKEVLKEAFNA
+780 
-795 DRVQKRIACT
+795 
-805 TEFDNGHVF
+805 
-814 HNDYFRASS
+814 
-823 AEAEEMARQ
+823 
-832 KSIENPGKVFYVKYD
+832 
-847 NVMEPCS
+847 
-854 DIKWKNGQKINESKS
+854 
-869 TDLEDDIYDDD
+869 DIYDDD

-885 GFIDKKDVDRHYPD
+885 GFMDKKDADRHYPD
-899 RLKTKTYWYSTRH
+899 RLKTKTYWYSTKH
-912 GVMPGSVPK
+912 GVMPGSVPR

-956 VPPMEESKRFSKKY
+956 IPPMEESKRSLKKH

-976 NAYIKTY
+976 NAYIKTF

-1008 VYYVGDTYFDL
+1008 VYYVGDTYFDF

-1040 SPREQEEAIL
+1040 NPREQEEAIL
-1050 AKSDAELEKIADSV
+1050 ANSDAELEKIADSV

-1079 AIADKIKANQ
+1079 AIADKIRANQ

-1094 TKRAIQIL
+1094 TRRAIQIL

>member
-184 SSKNI
+184 NSKNI

-297 WKDGN
+297 WKNGD

-401 GGSIG
+401 GGSIE
-406 KSYANRDDLHVWSGR
+406 KSYATRDDLHAWSGR
-421 DAGTLVKVFSS
+421 NVDHLVKVFSS
-432 SDEAKNYAKRRRSML
+432 FEEAKNYAKRMRSRL

-462 RLSKKDLEHPQVI
+462 KLSKKDLEHPQVI

-485 ASQVAES
+485 ASQVDKES

-526 RHGKDNNFAHE
+526 RHGKDQDFAYE
-537 VEVII
+537 VGVII
-542 DQMIEEDEHLGES
+542 SQLIEEDEHLGES
-555 KSINE
+555 KS
-560 VNEGIDGWDNR
+560 
-571 TGVIKR
+571 T
-577 IDKYLH
+577 
-583 DNPEAAPPKGY
+583 
-594 IQKGSR
+594 
-600 AYYDAVNRYGNYV
+600 
-613 TTPFGNI
+613 
-620 STDDLMQYARENGLL
+620 
-635 INQKMGLKED
+635 
-645 WVSVE
+645 
-650 EDPVNEDAQNK
+650 NEDARNK
-661 NSYKYFALMSYDFDP
+661 NSHKYFALMSYDFDP
-676 ESGPDADSFSVI
+676 ESGPDADSFSVS

-730 KFYNEHP
+730 KFYNKHP

-780 ISAIKKEVLKEAFNA
+780 IGTIEKEALKEAFDA

-869 TDLEDDIYDDD
+869 TDLEDAVFTKNRYDD

-885 GFIDKKDVDRHYPD
+885 GFMDKKDADRHYPD
-899 RLKTKTYWYSTRH
+899 RLKTKTYWYSTKH
-912 GVMPGSVPK
+912 GVMPGSVPR

-956 VPPMEESKRFSKKY
+956 IPPMEESKRSLKKH

-976 NAYIKTY
+976 NAYIKTF

-995 LADILTRKSPNKY
+995 LADILTKKSPNKY
-1008 VYYVGDTYFDL
+1008 IYYVGDTYFDL
-1019 GQNWMWT
+1019 GQDWMWT
-1026 TVLCRGGWSSYQAL
+1026 TVLCRGDWSSYQAL
-1040 SPREQEEAIL
+1040 SPRAQEEAIL
-1050 AKSDAELEKIADSV
+1050 ANSDAELEKIADSV

-1079 AIADKIKANQ
+1079 AIADKIRANQ

>member
-1 MRKLKE
+1 MHINKKAISESIEDSMKNNKPNIKRMRASNMNNSL
-7 KLFLKEYDEEKIKIA
+7 EEDWSKGLSFTFKIA
-22 NKTARASGASALN
+22 TNSLQNAFKNGSVRVGGQNKADLSSMYGDTSLRFKIVGKPYSWANDGYINVDRNESELHVNLYDKDFTYKDIGGKSNFN
-35 KDGSIRSVVGR
+35 KAKLTQEMEELKNSIEND
-46 YVLDNVSKDASILD
+46 LKDASLVITQSKVEVGGSPKFNTTWRQAQKYNEDLD
-60 FGSGPAAVQTLALRD
+60 LSND
-75 AGFKNVSAYDFGVNT
+75 KDFDTYSNFNS
-90 RDGIQDP
+90 DLYN
-97 DALNKKYDV
+97 AMSDV
-106 VFASN
+106 VYDY
-111 VLNVSS
+111 SS
-117 DEEMLRETLR
+117 KGISKKDIEKAVEWFLTHFFDDYEEDELEESKHIQKSRKKSSKLRE
-127 DIKKAAKN
+127 
-135 EIVFNYPSSPRK
+135 S
-147 SGLNAQEVKDI
+147 
-158 IIDEYGVEPEL
+158 
-169 VSGTKSAPVWKVLLN
+169 
-184 SSKNI
+184 
-189 SEDTV
+189 
-194 KTRDG
+194 
-199 KWTNRGDSGETHGE
+199 
-213 FRTKKQADAQ
+213 
-223 RKAIYA
+223 
-229 SGWKKES
+229 
-236 VEDLANRVRKNDLEW
+236 
-251 DDEIEASYA
+251 
-260 EDGDV
+260 
-265 AVQFQDR
+265 
-272 ETLTHEVTPYR
+272 
-283 SRRPR
+283 
-288 VSSNTWGRI
+288 
-297 WKDGN
+297 
-302 LVYNERGPKYKVR
+302 
-315 DDIIKKLNS
+315 
-324 MNESFESDLERK
+324 
-336 LVRMWF
+336 
-342 NEDQAA
+342 
-348 WLVKHD
+348 
-354 PETAEWLAYGNI
+354 
-366 RTQDLIDV
+366 
-374 EREINQKMAVK
+374 
-385 LIESVESTEF
+385 
-395 YGVFEK
+395 
-401 GGSIG
+401 
-406 KSYANRDDLHVWSGR
+406 
-421 DAGTLVKVFSS
+421 
-432 SDEAKNYAKRRRSML
+432 
-447 SPGERSYYGMGYFVK
+447 SYYGLNDPSEFDDDKANYNDV
-462 RLSKKDLEHPQVI
+462 LE
-475 DMISNMPGSS
+475 S
-485 ASQVAES
+485 
-492 LTESD
+492 
-497 DVWSTPESAAKSLFD
+497 
-512 RGLVAS
+512 
-518 DYVERACK
+518 Y
-526 RHGKDNNFAHE
+526 
-537 VEVII
+537 
-542 DQMIEEDEHLGES
+542 
-555 KSINE
+555 
-560 VNEGIDGWDNR
+560 
-571 TGVIKR
+571 
-577 IDKYLH
+577 
-583 DNPEAAPPKGY
+583 
-594 IQKGSR
+594 
-600 AYYDAVNRYGNYV
+600 
-613 TTPFGNI
+613 
-620 STDDLMQYARENGLL
+620 
-635 INQKMGLKED
+635 
-645 WVSVE
+645 
-650 EDPVNEDAQNK
+650 PVNEDVRNK
-661 NSYKYFALMSYDFDP
+661 NSHKYFALMSYDFDP
-676 ESGPDADSFSVI
+676 ESGPDADSFSI
-688 DIGQFSSK
+688 SDIGQFSSK

-707 SEDQWAYVTEIS
+707 SEDQWAYVAEIS

-743 YCTKVVNQFKDALRS
+743 YYADKGFTQESFSTKLDLFKSPSRAHELDEEAFSGGYAGGGHVVDRYARPGASVQPDKKSYLGRLKNKNPDLVDVITVKGKDIKRGMITQSGQVKEAEVKRNNRGETKVYIMHTNNYDGFWDVDEDMEVLADPENKSKPFTGDYRALL
-758 KDQEGARAARK
+758 KMG
-769 ELSSIGYSNEE
+769 
-780 ISAIKKEVLKEAFNA
+780 LKEAFNA

-885 GFIDKKDVDRHYPD
+885 GFMDKKDADRHYPD

>member
-7 KLFLKEYDEEKIKIA
+7 KLFLKEYDEEKIKID

-229 SGWKKES
+229 SRWKKES

-297 WKDGN
+297 WKDGD

-342 NEDQAA
+342 NEKQAA

-406 KSYANRDDLHVWSGR
+406 KSYANRDDLHAWSGR

-432 SDEAKNYAKRRRSML
+432 SDEAKNYAKRMRSRL

-462 RLSKKDLEHPQVI
+462 KLSNKDLEHPQVI
-475 DMISNMPGSS
+475 DMISNMPGLS
-485 ASQVAES
+485 ASQVDKES

-560 VNEGIDGWDNR
+560 
-571 TGVIKR
+571 
-577 IDKYLH
+577 
-583 DNPEAAPPKGY
+583 
-594 IQKGSR
+594 
-600 AYYDAVNRYGNYV
+600 DAR
-613 TTPFGNI
+613 
-620 STDDLMQYARENGLL
+620 
-635 INQKMGLKED
+635 
-645 WVSVE
+645 
-650 EDPVNEDAQNK
+650 NK
-661 NSYKYFALMSYDFDP
+661 NSHKYFALMSYDFDP
-676 ESGPDADSFSVI
+676 ESGPDADRFSVS
-688 DIGQFSSK
+688 DVGQFSSK

-707 SEDQWAYVTEIS
+707 SKDRWAYVTEIS

-869 TDLEDDIYDDD
+869 TDLEDAVFTKNRYDD

-885 GFIDKKDVDRHYPD
+885 GFMDKKDADRHYPD
-899 RLKTKTYWYSTRH
+899 RLKTKTYWYSTKH
-912 GVMPGSVPK
+912 GVMPGSVPR
-921 GINILDVRDIGN
+921 GINILDVRDISN

-956 VPPMEESKRFSKKY
+956 IPPMEESKRSLKKH

-976 NAYIKTY
+976 NAYIKTF

-995 LADILTRKSPNKY
+995 LADILTKKSPNKY
-1008 VYYVGDTYFDL
+1008 IYYVGDTYFDL
-1019 GQNWMWT
+1019 GQDWMWT
-1026 TVLCRGGWSSYQAL
+1026 TVLCRGNWSSYQAL
-1040 SPREQEEAIL
+1040 NPREQEEAIL
-1050 AKSDAELEKIADSV
+1050 ANSDAELEKIADSV

-1079 AIADKIKANQ
+1079 AIADKIRANQ

>member
-199 KWTNRGDSGETHGE
+199 KWTNCGDSGETHGE

-342 NEDQAA
+342 NEKQAA

-374 EREINQKMAVK
+374 EQEINQKMAVK
-385 LIESVESTEF
+385 KIKESSKSLREFKDTKIGATSVNNSLEEDWSKGLSFTFKITTNSLQNAFKNGSVRVGGQNKADLSSMYGDTSLRFKIVGKPYSSANDGYINVDRNESELHVNLYDKDFTYKDIGGKSNFNKAKLTQEMEELKNSIENDLKDAGLVITQSKVE
-395 YGVFEK
+395 V
-401 GGSIG
+401 GGSP
-406 KSYANRDDLHVWSGR
+406 KFNTTWRQAQKYNEDLDLSNDKDFDTYSNFNSDLYNAMSDVVY
-421 DAGTLVKVFSS
+421 DYSS
-432 SDEAKNYAKRRRSML
+432 K
-447 SPGERSYYGMGYFVK
+447 GI
-462 RLSKKDLEHPQVI
+462 SKKDIEKAVEWFLTHFFDDYDEGKLEENKHIQK
-475 DMISNMPGSS
+475 
-485 ASQVAES
+485 
-492 LTESD
+492 
-497 DVWSTPESAAKSLFD
+497 AKSYTSAKSKSPLSESRWD
-512 RGLVAS
+512 
-518 DYVERACK
+518 DY
-526 RHGKDNNFAHE
+526 D
-537 VEVII
+537 
-542 DQMIEEDEHLGES
+542 DEHLGES
-555 KSINE
+555 KSIAMRESVESTINDYKKLRDIDIDTTLSCNRSIRVGNYRARVDTIYIQFQSGFDKYPKLVGYAHLDNGGYDHE
-560 VNEGIDGWDNR
+560 YLSADDIRNYDLSRYMNGTDITDLEGMLRDNPSILFDADELNKSKYIKEGIDGTLNKLGGPAAFR
-571 TGVIKR
+571 RELMAT
-577 IDKYLH
+577 IDAYPGIEDDAMELA
-583 DNPEAAPPKGY
+583 DMMYGGY
-594 IQKGSR
+594 EDVVSIWELEDAIEYMIDDVLESTE
-600 AYYDAVNRYGNYV
+600 AVNSSYSPELLNELVNYYSSFDTMSYEEIWDEIV
-613 TTPFGNI
+613 
-620 STDDLMQYARENGLL
+620 
-635 INQKMGLKED
+635 LKYNNKNLANDVIESLD
-645 WVSVE
+645 NDE
-650 EDPVNEDAQNK
+650 ED
-661 NSYKYFALMSYDFDP
+661 
-676 ESGPDADSFSVI
+676 
-688 DIGQFSSK
+688 
-696 KEAEDNWRDIL
+696 
-707 SEDQWAYVTEIS
+707 S
-719 EDEYNDHQELI
+719 EDEFL
-730 KFYNEHP
+730 
-737 GYMDYE
+737 G
-743 YCTKVVNQFKDALRS
+743 
-758 KDQEGARAARK
+758 
-769 ELSSIGYSNEE
+769 
-780 ISAIKKEVLKEAFNA
+780 
-795 DRVQKRIACT
+795 
-805 TEFDNGHVF
+805 
-814 HNDYFRASS
+814 
-823 AEAEEMARQ
+823 
-832 KSIENPGKVFYVKYD
+832 
-847 NVMEPCS
+847 
-854 DIKWKNGQKINESKS
+854 ESKS
-869 TDLEDDIYDDD
+869 INEDMSEEDYDEFFSIVDKIGPAINTAGGDMDDINGNLSHPYEDEDRI
-880 KIYYH
+880 KIV
-885 GFIDKKDVDRHYPD
+885 FVSTVDKKDAKKFV
-899 RLKTKTYWYSTRH
+899 KTVEAEIEKAMQTTRF
-912 GVMPGSVPK
+912 
-921 GINILDVRDIGN
+921 NRVRDIYVYQLSDN
-933 KSYFKTDSIISSK
+933 
-946 DLKYYDIKED
+946 DLQMR
-956 VPPMEESKRFSKKY
+956 VPASLRDEFSKKF
-970 SKLLKE
+970 SM
-976 NAYIKTY
+976 
-983 KLGDPEFENLYK
+983 FEIDIRAS
-995 LADILTRKSPNKY
+995 ADL
-1008 VYYVGDTYFDL
+1008 
-1019 GQNWMWT
+1019 
-1026 TVLCRGGWSSYQAL
+1026 
-1040 SPREQEEAIL
+1040 
-1050 AKSDAELEKIADSV
+1050 
-1064 LSDKYCPDKKRISED
+1064 
-1079 AIADKIKANQ
+1079 
-1089 DTKEM
+1089 
-1094 TKRAIQIL
+1094 
-1102 KKKGAEYKDLEKEY
+1102 
-1116 EKIYGDKLIFDE
+1116 
-1128 K
+1128 

>member
-147 SGLNAQEVKDI
+147 SGLNAQEVRDI

-169 VSGTKSAPVWKVLLN
+169 VSGTKSVPVWKVLLN
-184 SSKNI
+184 NSKTI

-199 KWTNRGDSGETHGE
+199 KWINRGDSGETHGE

-236 VEDLANRVRKNDLEW
+236 VEDLADRVRKNDLEW
-251 DDEIEASYA
+251 NDEIEASYA

-265 AVQFQDR
+265 AVEFQDR
-272 ETLTHEVTPYR
+272 ETFTHEVTPYR

-297 WKDGN
+297 WKDGD

-324 MNESFESDLERK
+324 MNESFESNLERK

-374 EREINQKMAVK
+374 EQE
-385 LIESVESTEF
+385 
-395 YGVFEK
+395 
-401 GGSIG
+401 
-406 KSYANRDDLHVWSGR
+406 
-421 DAGTLVKVFSS
+421 
-432 SDEAKNYAKRRRSML
+432 
-447 SPGERSYYGMGYFVK
+447 
-462 RLSKKDLEHPQVI
+462 
-475 DMISNMPGSS
+475 
-485 ASQVAES
+485 
-492 LTESD
+492 
-497 DVWSTPESAAKSLFD
+497 
-512 RGLVAS
+512 
-518 DYVERACK
+518 
-526 RHGKDNNFAHE
+526 
-537 VEVII
+537 
-542 DQMIEEDEHLGES
+542 
-555 KSINE
+555 
-560 VNEGIDGWDNR
+560 
-571 TGVIKR
+571 
-577 IDKYLH
+577 
-583 DNPEAAPPKGY
+583 
-594 IQKGSR
+594 
-600 AYYDAVNRYGNYV
+600 
-613 TTPFGNI
+613 
-620 STDDLMQYARENGLL
+620 
-635 INQKMGLKED
+635 INQKMGLRED

-650 EDPVNEDAQNK
+650 EDPWLNYLWSVCNDIDNLQDIDYSADNCKYIIFTFGNSGDLESRVDSLIDAFEAADLEGNIIKTNGSNVVVVHFFNEYTNHLIKEKSLKEGQSIKDTDK
-661 NSYKYFALMSYDFDP
+661 EILKLLEHTSLSTYISRYYEFETTK
-676 ESGPDADSFSVI
+676 SGLQRLLNIYAPDDMDSFEFNSIRREVNLVL
-688 DIGQFSSK
+688 GS
-696 KEAEDNWRDIL
+696 RDISWNSDDGL
-707 SEDQWAYVTEIS
+707 IIVDVTSFYKES
-719 EDEYNDHQELI
+719 DVNKEEYTENLD
-730 KFYNEHP
+730 
-737 GYMDYE
+737 
-743 YCTKVVNQFKDALRS
+743 KDAIFT
-758 KDQEGARAARK
+758 KDR
-769 ELSSIGYSNEE
+769 
-780 ISAIKKEVLKEAFNA
+780 
-795 DRVQKRIACT
+795 
-805 TEFDNGHVF
+805 
-814 HNDYFRASS
+814 
-823 AEAEEMARQ
+823 
-832 KSIENPGKVFYVKYD
+832 
-847 NVMEPCS
+847 
-854 DIKWKNGQKINESKS
+854 
-869 TDLEDDIYDDD
+869 YDDR
-880 KIYYH
+880 IYYH
-885 GFIDKKDVDRHYPD
+885 GFMDKKDADKHYPD
-899 RLKTKTYWYSTRH
+899 RLKTRTYWYSTRH
-912 GVMPGSVPK
+912 GVMPGSVPR
-921 GINILDVRDIGN
+921 GINILDVRDIDN
-933 KSYFKTDSIISSK
+933 KSYFKTDSIISSE
-946 DLKYYDIKED
+946 DLAYYDIKED
-956 VPPMEESKRFSKKY
+956 IPPMEESKQLSKKHG
-970 SKLLKE
+970 KLLKE
-976 NAYIKTY
+976 NAYIKTF

-995 LADILTRKSPNKY
+995 LADILTKKSPNKY

-1026 TVLCRGGWSSYQAL
+1026 TVLCRGDWSSYQAL
-1040 SPREQEEAIL
+1040 NPREREEAIL
-1050 AKSDAELEKIADSV
+1050 ANSDAELEKIADSV

-1089 DTKEM
+1089 NTKEM
-1094 TKRAIQIL
+1094 TRRAIQIL

>member
-147 SGLNAQEVKDI
+147 SGLNAQEVRDI

-297 WKDGN
+297 WKNGD

-315 DDIIKKLNS
+315 DDVIKKLNS

-526 RHGKDNNFAHE
+526 RHGKDQDFAYE
-537 VEVII
+537 VGVII
-542 DQMIEEDEHLGES
+542 SQLIEEDEHLGES

-560 VNEGIDGWDNR
+560 DMSIDKLKFKDTKYEGSRKATFSKGDDFIVTVDESTEDDGEVYYTISIHHPRDRRNNYSVDVGDWDDLKSAVIAAKEATDLLNGESCWEDFNDYDDDELVNTWLDSQKFFVEVGKVYIW
-571 TGVIKR
+571 VAKR
-577 IDKYLH
+577 ISNKKWVDSKV
-583 DNPEAAPPKGY
+583 A
-594 IQKGSR
+594 
-600 AYYDAVNRYGNYV
+600 
-613 TTPFGNI
+613 F
-620 STDDLMQYARENGLL
+620 LL
-635 INQKMGLKED
+635 
-645 WVSVE
+645 
-650 EDPVNEDAQNK
+650 
-661 NSYKYFALMSYDFDP
+661 
-676 ESGPDADSFSVI
+676 
-688 DIGQFSSK
+688 SK
-696 KEAEDNWRDIL
+696 
-707 SEDQWAYVTEIS
+707 
-719 EDEYNDHQELI
+719 
-730 KFYNEHP
+730 
-737 GYMDYE
+737 
-743 YCTKVVNQFKDALRS
+743 
-758 KDQEGARAARK
+758 
-769 ELSSIGYSNEE
+769 
-780 ISAIKKEVLKEAFNA
+780 A
-795 DRVQKRIACT
+795 DRDR
-805 TEFDNGHVF
+805 FGFN
-814 HNDYFRASS
+814 
-823 AEAEEMARQ
+823 
-832 KSIENPGKVFYVKYD
+832 KYG
-847 NVMEPCS
+847 S
-854 DIKWKNGQKINESKS
+854 INESKS
-869 TDLEDDIYDDD
+869 INEDKSISLSEEQLDKAMELIDEIYEACQRIYHYNEDGEFKEGLDLNEWSIYAAAADLHDIVERGSLTESTETDETPWSYKEVEDTLKSLSNNWRD
-880 KIYYH
+880 KSGVCKCWHKEEKQHAVKILR
-885 GFIDKKDVDRHYPD
+885 KHY
-899 RLKTKTYWYSTRH
+899 KTVEVSQ
-912 GVMPGSVPK
+912 
-921 GINILDVRDIGN
+921 D
-933 KSYFKTDSIISSK
+933 
-946 DLKYYDIKED
+946 
-956 VPPMEESKRFSKKY
+956 
-970 SKLLKE
+970 
-976 NAYIKTY
+976 
-983 KLGDPEFENLYK
+983 GDWTVIAFETP
-995 LADILTRKSPNKY
+995 I
-1008 VYYVGDTYFDL
+1008 
-1019 GQNWMWT
+1019 
-1026 TVLCRGGWSSYQAL
+1026 
-1040 SPREQEEAIL
+1040 
-1050 AKSDAELEKIADSV
+1050 
-1064 LSDKYCPDKKRISED
+1064 
-1079 AIADKIKANQ
+1079 
-1089 DTKEM
+1089 
-1094 TKRAIQIL
+1094 
-1102 KKKGAEYKDLEKEY
+1102 
-1116 EKIYGDKLIFDE
+1116 
-1128 K
+1128 

>member
-169 VSGTKSAPVWKVLLN
+169 VSGSTKSAPVWKVLLN
-184 SSKNI
+184 NSKNI

-297 WKDGN
+297 WKNGD

-315 DDIIKKLNS
+315 DDVIKKLNS

-342 NEDQAA
+342 NKEQAS

-385 LIESVESTEF
+385 KIKESSKSLREFKDTKIDATLDAGTPFTNYEVGKLLGIPAKDLLWEVEPNGAGYNPNFRDYIMKDKNGNSYNIRRMLESAPKSDSPKSLKEGRSIKDIDREILRLLEPTSLSVYLSRYYEFETSESGRQRLLNIYAPDDMDSFEFNSIRGDVRRVLGNRGVYWNSDDGLIIVDVTSFYKKSDAGEEESLTESEESSSEF

-406 KSYANRDDLHVWSGR
+406 KSDATRDYLHAWSGR

-447 SPGERSYYGMGYFVK
+447 SPGERSYYRMGYFVK
-462 RLSKKDLEHPQVI
+462 KLSKKDLEHPQVI

-497 DVWSTPESAAKSLFD
+497 DVWSTPGRAHELDEEAFSGGYAGGGHVVDRYARPGASVQPDKKSYLGRLKNKNPD
-512 RGLVAS
+512 LV
-518 DYVERACK
+518 DVITVK
-526 RHGKDNNFAHE
+526 GKDIKRGMITQSGQVKE
-537 VEVII
+537 VEVKRNNRGETKVYIMHTNNY
-542 DQMIEEDEHLGES
+542 DGFWDTDEDMEVLADPENKSKPFTGDYRALLKMGLKES
-555 KSINE
+555 VSL

-577 IDKYLH
+577 IDKYLY
-583 DNPEAAPPKGY
+583 DNPEATPPKGY
-594 IQKGSR
+594 MQKGSR
-600 AYYDAVNRYGNYV
+600 AYDDAVNRYGNYV
-613 TTPFGNI
+613 TTPFCDI
-620 STDDLMQYARENGLL
+620 STDDLMQYARENKLL
-635 INQKMGLKED
+635 SEASYGMIKEKFKNKYIN
-645 WVSVE
+645 
-650 EDPVNEDAQNK
+650 
-661 NSYKYFALMSYDFDP
+661 
-676 ESGPDADSFSVI
+676 ESIS
-688 DIGQFSSK
+688 
-696 KEAEDNWRDIL
+696 L
-707 SEDQWAYVTEIS
+707 SEDQLDKAM
-719 EDEYNDHQELI
+719 ELI
-730 KFYNEHP
+730 
-737 GYMDYE
+737 
-743 YCTKVVNQFKDALRS
+743 
-758 KDQEGARAARK
+758 
-769 ELSSIGYSNEE
+769 
-780 ISAIKKEVLKEAFNA
+780 
-795 DRVQKRIACT
+795 
-805 TEFDNGHVF
+805 
-814 HNDYFRASS
+814 
-823 AEAEEMARQ
+823 
-832 KSIENPGKVFYVKYD
+832 
-847 NVMEPCS
+847 
-854 DIKWKNGQKINESKS
+854 
-869 TDLEDDIYDDD
+869 D
-880 KIYYH
+880 KIYEACKS
-885 GFIDKKDVDRHYPD
+885 I
-899 RLKTKTYWYSTRH
+899 YSYNEN
-912 GVMPGSVPK
+912 GKFEEGL
-921 GINILDVRDIGN
+921 NLN
-933 KSYFKTDSIISSK
+933 EWSIYSAAA
-946 DLKYYDIKED
+946 DLH
-956 VPPMEESKRFSKKY
+956 
-970 SKLLKE
+970 
-976 NAYIKTY
+976 
-983 KLGDPEFENLYK
+983 
-995 LADILTRKSPNKY
+995 DIL
-1008 VYYVGDTYFDL
+1008 
-1019 GQNWMWT
+1019 
-1026 TVLCRGGWSSYQAL
+1026 
-1040 SPREQEEAIL
+1040 
-1050 AKSDAELEKIADSV
+1050 
-1064 LSDKYCPDKKRISED
+1064 
-1079 AIADKIKANQ
+1079 
-1089 DTKEM
+1089 
-1094 TKRAIQIL
+1094 
-1102 KKKGAEYKDLEKEY
+1102 
-1116 EKIYGDKLIFDE
+1116 
-1128 K
+1128 

>member
-406 KSYANRDDLHVWSGR
+406 KSDATRDNLHAWSGR

-432 SDEAKNYAKRRRSML
+432 SDEAKNYAKRMRSRL

-462 RLSKKDLEHPQVI
+462 KLSKKDLEHPQVI

-485 ASQVAES
+485 ASQVDKES
-492 LTESD
+492 LKESE

-526 RHGKDNNFAHE
+526 RHGKDQNFAYE
-537 VEVII
+537 VGVII
-542 DQMIEEDEHLGES
+542 SQLIEEDEHLGES
-555 KSINE
+555 KSIAMRESVESTINDYKKLRDIDIDTTLSCNRSIRVGNYRARVDTIYIQFQSGFDKYPKLVGYAHLDNGGYDHEYLSADDIRNYDLSRYMNGTDITDLEGMLRDNPSILFDVDELNE
-560 VNEGIDGWDNR
+560 SKSINEGIDGTLNKLGGPATFRRELMATIDAYPGIEDDIEELADMMYGSYK
-571 TGVIKR
+571 GVISIEELESAIEYM
-577 IDKYLH
+577 IDDAL
-583 DNPEAAPPKGY
+583 E
-594 IQKGSR
+594 STE
-600 AYYDAVNRYGNYV
+600 AVNSSYSPELLNDLVNYYSSFDTMSYEEIWDEIV
-613 TTPFGNI
+613 LKYNNE
-620 STDDLMQYARENGLL
+620 DLANDVIESLDN
-635 INQKMGLKED
+635 D
-645 WVSVE
+645 E
-650 EDPVNEDAQNK
+650 ED
-661 NSYKYFALMSYDFDP
+661 
-676 ESGPDADSFSVI
+676 
-688 DIGQFSSK
+688 
-696 KEAEDNWRDIL
+696 
-707 SEDQWAYVTEIS
+707 S
-719 EDEYNDHQELI
+719 EDEFL
-730 KFYNEHP
+730 
-737 GYMDYE
+737 G
-743 YCTKVVNQFKDALRS
+743 
-758 KDQEGARAARK
+758 
-769 ELSSIGYSNEE
+769 
-780 ISAIKKEVLKEAFNA
+780 
-795 DRVQKRIACT
+795 
-805 TEFDNGHVF
+805 
-814 HNDYFRASS
+814 
-823 AEAEEMARQ
+823 
-832 KSIENPGKVFYVKYD
+832 
-847 NVMEPCS
+847 
-854 DIKWKNGQKINESKS
+854 ESKS
-869 TDLEDDIYDDD
+869 INEDMSEEDYDEFFSIVDKIVPAINAAGGDMDDINGNLSHHYDDED
-880 KIYYH
+880 RIRIA
-885 GFIDKKDVDRHYPD
+885 FVSTVDKKDAKKFV
-899 RLKTKTYWYSTRH
+899 KTIEAEIEKALQTTRF
-912 GVMPGSVPK
+912 
-921 GINILDVRDIGN
+921 NRVRDIYVYQLSDN
-933 KSYFKTDSIISSK
+933 
-946 DLKYYDIKED
+946 DLQMR
-956 VPPMEESKRFSKKY
+956 VPASLRGEFSKKF
-970 SKLLKE
+970 SM
-976 NAYIKTY
+976 
-983 KLGDPEFENLYK
+983 FELDIRAS
-995 LADILTRKSPNKY
+995 ADL
-1008 VYYVGDTYFDL
+1008 
-1019 GQNWMWT
+1019 
-1026 TVLCRGGWSSYQAL
+1026 
-1040 SPREQEEAIL
+1040 
-1050 AKSDAELEKIADSV
+1050 
-1064 LSDKYCPDKKRISED
+1064 
-1079 AIADKIKANQ
+1079 
-1089 DTKEM
+1089 
-1094 TKRAIQIL
+1094 
-1102 KKKGAEYKDLEKEY
+1102 
-1116 EKIYGDKLIFDE
+1116 
-1128 K
+1128 

>member
-297 WKDGN
+297 WKNGD

-374 EREINQKMAVK
+374 EQEINQKMAVK
-385 LIESVESTEF
+385 KI
-395 YGVFEK
+395 K
-401 GGSIG
+401 
-406 KSYANRDDLHVWSGR
+406 
-421 DAGTLVKVFSS
+421 
-432 SDEAKNYAKRRRSML
+432 
-447 SPGERSYYGMGYFVK
+447 
-462 RLSKKDLEHPQVI
+462 
-475 DMISNMPGSS
+475 
-485 ASQVAES
+485 ES
-492 LTESD
+492 LNESD

-526 RHGKDNNFAHE
+526 RHGKDQNFAYE
-537 VEVII
+537 VGVII
-542 DQMIEEDEHLGES
+542 SQLIEEDEHLGES

-577 IDKYLH
+577 IDKYLS

-600 AYYDAVNRYGNYV
+600 AYYDAVSRYGNYV
-613 TTPFGNI
+613 TMPFSNI

-635 INQKMGLKED
+635 DEASYGMIKEKFK
-645 WVSVE
+645 
-650 EDPVNEDAQNK
+650 NEYLN
-661 NSYKYFALMSYDFDP
+661 
-676 ESGPDADSFSVI
+676 ESIS
-688 DIGQFSSK
+688 
-696 KEAEDNWRDIL
+696 L
-707 SEDQWAYVTEIS
+707 SEDQLDKAMELVDEI
-719 EDEYNDHQELI
+719 
-730 KFYNEHP
+730 
-737 GYMDYE
+737 YE
-743 YCTKVVNQFKDALRS
+743 
-758 KDQEGARAARK
+758 
-769 ELSSIGYSNEE
+769 
-780 ISAIKKEVLKEAFNA
+780 
-795 DRVQKRIACT
+795 AC
-805 TEFDNGHVF
+805 
-814 HNDYFRASS
+814 
-823 AEAEEMARQ
+823 
-832 KSIENPGKVFYVKYD
+832 KSIYSYN
-847 NVMEPCS
+847 
-854 DIKWKNGQKINESKS
+854 KNGKFEEGLNLNRWSIYAAAIDLHDLIEHESINESKS
-869 TDLEDDIYDDD
+869 INEGIDGTLNKLGGQAAFRRELMATIDAYPGIEDDIEELADMMYGSYKGVISIEELESAIEYMIDDVLESTEAVNSSYSPELLNDLVNYYSSLDTMSYEEIWDEIVLKYNNKNLANDVIESLDNDEEDSEDEFLGESKSINEDMSEEDYDEFFSIVD
-880 KIYYH
+880 KIGPAINTAGGDMDDINGNLSHPYEDEDRIKIV
-885 GFIDKKDVDRHYPD
+885 FVSTVDKKDTKKFV
-899 RLKTKTYWYSTRH
+899 KTVEAEIEKALQTTRF
-912 GVMPGSVPK
+912 
-921 GINILDVRDIGN
+921 NRVRDIYVYQLSG
-933 KSYFKTDSIISSK
+933 S
-946 DLKYYDIKED
+946 DLQMRIPASLRSE
-956 VPPMEESKRFSKKY
+956 FSKKF
-970 SKLLKE
+970 SM
-976 NAYIKTY
+976 
-983 KLGDPEFENLYK
+983 FEIDIRAS
-995 LADILTRKSPNKY
+995 ADL
-1008 VYYVGDTYFDL
+1008 
-1019 GQNWMWT
+1019 
-1026 TVLCRGGWSSYQAL
+1026 
-1040 SPREQEEAIL
+1040 
-1050 AKSDAELEKIADSV
+1050 
-1064 LSDKYCPDKKRISED
+1064 
-1079 AIADKIKANQ
+1079 
-1089 DTKEM
+1089 
-1094 TKRAIQIL
+1094 
-1102 KKKGAEYKDLEKEY
+1102 
-1116 EKIYGDKLIFDE
+1116 
-1128 K
+1128 